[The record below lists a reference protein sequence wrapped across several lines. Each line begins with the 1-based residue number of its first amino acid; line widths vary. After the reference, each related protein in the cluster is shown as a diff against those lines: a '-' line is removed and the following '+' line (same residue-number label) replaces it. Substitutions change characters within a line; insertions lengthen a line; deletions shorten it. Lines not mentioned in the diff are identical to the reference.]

1 MAAEKTEGS
10 GVTRLS
16 FIKAGAGAAAG
27 VAAATVPIASAQAKE
42 QVAKETKVSH
52 KMPAHPVT
60 AVVRDAKH
68 GEVTVLNGTGMKTY
82 HDPALVKKLLAHA
95 PKH

>member
-1 MAAEKTEGS
+1 MAAEKTEDS

-16 FIKAGAGAAAG
+16 FIKSSAGVAAG
-27 VAAATVPIASAQAKE
+27 VAAASVPIAAAQAKE
-42 QVAKETKVSH
+42 QAAKETKVSH
-52 KMPAHPVT
+52 RMPAHPVT

-68 GEVTVLNGTGMKTY
+68 SEVTILNGTGEKTY
-82 HDPALVKKLLAHA
+82 RDPVLVKRLLAHA

>member
-1 MAAEKTEGS
+1 MAAEKTEGA

-16 FIKAGAGAAAG
+16 FIKSSAGVAAG
-27 VAAATVPIASAQAKE
+27 VAAAAVPVAAAQAREHKP
-42 QVAKETKVSH
+42 VETKASH

-68 GEVTVLNGTGMKTY
+68 GEVTVLNGTGTKNY
-82 HDPALVKKLLAHA
+82 RDPVLVRRLLAHA